1 MIFMFAS
8 IKYYLS
14 RAQDR
19 DNRRSSF
26 RLDLLDLSRQLLW
39 YAHSCWGEPICYTLG
54 RDGDCV
60 DTERMDIMAVE
71 VHQLVNEEGPHIHA
85 EER

>member
-1 MIFMFAS
+1 MNFMFAS

-39 YAHSCWGEPICYTLG
+39 YAHSSWGSRYAILLG
-54 RDGDCV
+54 GMVFVLIQRGW
-60 DTERMDIMAVE
+60 A
-71 VHQLVNEEGPHIHA
+71 
-85 EER
+85 